1 MSILRTDNE
10 ADGVEILKLVIETTD
25 YYREMANV
33 LKDDPLASKLDNI
46 ANERATYIEPFRNV
60 VKQLDELPAQPDPDK
75 ELMQKIG
82 GELTKLFST
91 DSKNA
96 ILDKCLHE
104 DEKLAEEVKSTKLGE
119 KSAEFEKL
127 LNALDESL
135 SNTRALL
142 QGLKDD

>member
-10 ADGVEILKLVIETTD
+10 ADGVEILKLVIETTH

-33 LKDDPLASKLDNI
+33 LKDEPLTQTLESI
-46 ANERATYIEPFRNV
+46 ANERATYIEPFQNL
-60 VKQLDELPAQPDPDK
+60 VKQLDELPAPPDPDK
-75 ELMQKIG
+75 ELIQKIG
-82 GELTKLFST
+82 GELRKLFSA

-104 DEKLAEEVKSTKLGE
+104 DEKLAEEVKNTKLGE

-127 LNALDESL
+127 INALDAEL
-135 SNTRALL
+135 NKTKALL
-142 QGLKDD
+142 QTLKD